1 MILGAEVGMMI
12 VEKIAKI
19 RRAFFVQGKPIKAI
33 CRELRVSRK
42 VVRKVIRSEA
52 TEFRYE
58 REAQPLPKIGPWRDK
73 LDQLLLAN
81 EGKAARERLTLIRFF
96 EELRGLGYHGGYDA
110 VRRYAR
116 QWSKERG
123 TSTAVAFVPLSFA
136 PGEAYQFDWSHEVVL
151 LSGVTV
157 IVKAAHVRLCHSR
170 MLFVRA
176 YPRETQEMVFD
187 AHDRAFALF
196 KGACQRSIYDNMKT
210 AVETIFVGKQR
221 LYNRRFLQMCSH
233 YLVEPVACTP
243 ASGWEKG
250 QVENQV
256 GLVRER
262 FFTPRLRFK
271 NLDELNAW
279 LLDKCIAYAKAH
291 HHPELTEQTIW
302 EVFEA
307 ERPKLVPYA
316 GRFDGFHAVQASV
329 SKTCLVRF
337 ANNKYSVTA
346 SAVGRPV
353 EVHAYADRVV
363 IRQDGRIVG
372 EHPRSFGRGDTLYD
386 PWHYV
391 PVVARKPGALRNGA
405 PFKDWVLPA
414 AIERVRRKLAGAD
427 DGNRQMVDILNAVL
441 TDGLP
446 AVEAA
451 CAEAIVEGVHSAD
464 VVLNTLARQRD
475 PAPPANIATPAA
487 LTLRHAPI
495 ADCARYDNLENH
507 LMERTQLFDLMGEL
521 KLYGMKAAFDEIM
534 ATAVKRQHEPQRIV
548 GDLLNAEI
556 NEKQARSIKYQLT
569 IAKLPLA
576 KDLDDFQFEGTP
588 IHQTLVSDLAGG
600 GFIAQQ
606 RNAVLVGGTGTGKT
620 HLAIAIARSC
630 IRSGARVRFYNVV
643 DLVNRL
649 ETETRNGRQGR
660 IAEHLT
666 RMDFIVLDELG
677 YLPFAQSGGQLLFHL
692 VSRLY
697 ERTSIVVTTNL
708 AFGEWPSVFGDAK
721 MTTALLDRLTHHC
734 DIVETGNDSWRF
746 KSRVDDH
753 ITTRARAVSATPTS
767 SDGASAN
774 RSKRRTKGSLLDADL
789 GSRSDAD

>member
-1 MILGAEVGMMI
+1 MLI
-12 VEKIAKI
+12 VETIARI
-19 RRAFFVQGKPIKAI
+19 RREHFIKGKTIKEIA
-33 CRELRVSRK
+33 RDLKVSRNT
-42 VVRKVIRSEA
+42 VRKVLRSGE
-52 TEFRYE
+52 TSFEYE
-58 REAQPLPKIGPWRDK
+58 RVIQPRPKLGRWTAE
-73 LDQLLLAN
+73 LGALLAGN
-81 EGKAARERLTLIRFF
+81 SVKPSREQLTLIRIF
-96 EELRGLGYHGGYDA
+96 EELRGRGYDGGYDA

-116 QWSKERG
+116 AWAKERG
-123 TSTAVAFVPLSFA
+123 QTTAAAYVPLSFA

-151 LSGVTV
+151 LNGVTV

-170 MLFVRA
+170 MMFVRA

-196 KGACQRSIYDNMKT
+196 KGTCGRGIYDNMKT
-210 AVETIFVGKQR
+210 AVETIFVGKDR
-221 LYNRRFLQMCSH
+221 L
-233 YLVEPVACTP
+233 
-243 ASGWEKG
+243 EKG

-271 NLDELNAW
+271 NYDELNAW

-291 HHPELTEQTIW
+291 RHPELTEQTVW

-316 GRFDGFHAVQASV
+316 GRFDGFHAVPASV

-337 ANNKYSVTA
+337 DNNKYSVAA

-353 EVHAYADRVV
+353 EVHAYADRIV
-363 IRQDGRIVG
+363 IRQDGRIVA
-372 EHPRSFGRGDTLYD
+372 EHPRSFSRGETTYD

-391 PVVARKPGALRNGA
+391 PVLARKPGALRNGA

-414 AIERVRRKLAGAD
+414 AMERVRRKLAGAA

-451 CAEAIVEGVHSAD
+451 CAEALSHGVHSAD
-464 VVLNTLARQRD
+464 VVL
-475 PAPPANIATPAA
+475 
-487 LTLRHAPI
+487 
-495 ADCARYDNLENH
+495 
-507 LMERTQLFDLMGEL
+507 QLFDLMGEL
-521 KLYGMKAAFDEIM
+521 KLYGMKAAYDEIM

-548 GDLLNAEI
+548 GDLLSAEI

-576 KDLDDFQFEGTP
+576 KDLNDFHFEGTP
-588 IHQTLVSDLAGG
+588 INQTLVNDLAGG

-606 RNAVLVGGTGTGKT
+606 RNVVLVGGTGTGKS

-630 IRSGARVRFYNVV
+630 IRSGARGRFYNVV

-677 YLPFAQSGGQLLFHL
+677 YLPFAQAGGQLLFHL

-746 KSRVDDH
+746 KSRDDDQ
-753 ITTRARAVSATPTS
+753 TTRARTVSATPAS
-767 SDGASAN
+767 SDGASATGRTR
-774 RSKRRTKGSLLDADL
+774 RSKGSLLDADK
-789 GSRSDAD
+789 GSQSNAD